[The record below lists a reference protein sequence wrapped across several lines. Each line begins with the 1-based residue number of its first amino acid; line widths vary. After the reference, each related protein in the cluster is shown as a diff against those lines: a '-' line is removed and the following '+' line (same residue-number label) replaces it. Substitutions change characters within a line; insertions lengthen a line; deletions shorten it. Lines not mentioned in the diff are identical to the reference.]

1 MTAELL
7 IDDEGAVRVLRLN
20 RPERRNAL
28 NHALSAA
35 LLQAL
40 RDADAADGVRC
51 VVLTGNGPAF
61 CAGADIAEFAQL
73 TPDQAERVA
82 QRAELTMQLHLAV
95 PRLSKPVIAA
105 INGAAMGGGAGL
117 AIACDLA
124 LAARSA
130 RLGYP
135 EVRHGIVAAIVLPN
149 LVRQVGRKAA
159 FELVATGEA
168 IGAERALALGMVNAV
183 HDDAV
188 LLPEAMRL
196 AAQLASRSAD
206 AMSTTKQVFHAVADL
221 PLARGLEIGRAANR
235 RMRGFIAPRAGE
247 GSSSSRAE
255 RRAAPSRPAVPSGDR
270 PTYSSDE
277 GSS

>member
-40 RDADAADGVRC
+40 RDADEADGVRC

-61 CAGADIAEFAQL
+61 CAGADIAEFAQI

-82 QRAELTMQLHLAV
+82 QRAELTMQLHLAI
-95 PRLSKPVIAA
+95 PRLRKPVIAA

-168 IGAERALALGMVNAV
+168 ICAERALALGMVNAL
-183 HDDAV
+183 HEDAA

-206 AMSTTKQVFHAVADL
+206 AMSTTKQVFHEVADL

-235 RMRGFIAPRAGE
+235 RMRGFIAPRAGSAVLAGE
-247 GSSSSRAE
+247 KSRAE
-255 RRAAPSRPAVPSGDR
+255 RRAAPVR
-270 PTYSSDE
+270 PTYSSDK

>member
-1 MTAELL
+1 
-7 IDDEGAVRVLRLN
+7 V
-20 RPERRNAL
+20 
-28 NHALSAA
+28 AA
-35 LLQAL
+35 
-40 RDADAADGVRC
+40 
-51 VVLTGNGPAF
+51 
-61 CAGADIAEFAQL
+61 
-73 TPDQAERVA
+73 RVA
-82 QRAELTMQLHLAV
+82 QRAELTMQLHLAI
-95 PRLSKPVIAA
+95 PRLRKPVIAA

-183 HDDAV
+183 HEDAA

-206 AMSTTKQVFHAVADL
+206 AMSTTKQVFHEVADL

-235 RMRGFIAPRAGE
+235 RMRGFLAPRAGSAVLAGE
-247 GSSSSRAE
+247 KSRAE
-255 RRAAPSRPAVPSGDR
+255 RRAAPDR
-270 PTYSSDE
+270 PTYSSDK